1 MQIVLYFFARNLI
14 ESGSFS
20 KKETM
25 AGMKFWF
32 HIHPNRMEAVS
43 LMQRAEACIH
53 SGGGARANHPD
64 EADFT
69 VAIGGDGTVIAAS
82 RLSRKP
88 IIGINAGTLGY
99 LPKIEKDTLEESLAR
114 ILRGDYTLENRMTLS
129 VSAAGIKPRTALNDA
144 AILTPGAGV
153 IRFTVNVNGTKL
165 IRYTADGLIAATP
178 TGSTGYSL
186 SAGGPIVDPVSQAI
200 TLTPVA
206 PHTLVSR
213 AIILSPESRITLQ
226 CENRCLLCVDGSRQ
240 EMDEGAEIDIRRSEE
255 TVQFVSFANE
265 SFIERLRKKLS

>member
-1 MQIVLYFFARNLI
+1 
-14 ESGSFS
+14 
-20 KKETM
+20 
-25 AGMKFWF
+25 MKFWF
-32 HIHPNRMEAVS
+32 HIHPSRMEAMS
-43 LMQRAEACIH
+43 LLKRAETFLESHAC
-53 SGGGARANHPD
+53 ARAERPD

-99 LPKIEKDTLEESLAR
+99 LPKIEPDTLEESLMR
-114 ILRGDYTLENRMTLS
+114 IITGDYMLENRMTLS
-129 VSAAGIKPRTALNDA
+129 VSGTGFKPQTALNDA

-153 IRFTVNVNGTKL
+153 IRFTVNVDGVKL
-165 IRYTADGLIAATP
+165 MRYTADGLIAATP

-186 SAGGPIVDPVSQAI
+186 SAGGPIVDPTSQSI

-206 PHTLVSR
+206 PHTLVNR
-213 AIILSPESRITLQ
+213 AIILSPESHISIE
-226 CENRCLLCVDGSRQ
+226 CENRSILSVDGNKK
-240 EMDEGAEIDIRRSEE
+240 EVDEGAKIEIRRSEE
-255 TVQFVSFANE
+255 TVQFVSFGRE